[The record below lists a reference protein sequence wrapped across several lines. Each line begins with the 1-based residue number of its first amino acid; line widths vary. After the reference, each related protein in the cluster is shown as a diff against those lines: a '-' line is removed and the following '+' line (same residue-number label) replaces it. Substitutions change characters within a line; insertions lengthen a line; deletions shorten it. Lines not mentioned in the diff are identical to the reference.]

1 MEAATIRQVPAEVPP
16 ARVPAP
22 RRRWTAAMPKVFG
35 VLLTIFALASAIG
48 AVGGALSVR
57 MQPVRDVV
65 LLLLLPVPANLGYAA
80 FVAVLAAGIARRKRV
95 AFWFLVVYFAVR
107 LFLDIAAL
115 VLFGL
120 TRLFDLK
127 NIDVEMA
134 WDGLTI
140 ISLHAVFMV
149 GLLVVLKLSAGE
161 FTARVQRASLPKA
174 LLTLASLV
182 AAFTL
187 AGCAQVEAFPG
198 KVPAGVAR

>member
-57 MQPVRDVV
+57 LQPVRDLV

-107 LFLDIAAL
+107 LFLDVRSEEHTSEL
-115 VLFGL
+115 Q
-120 TRLFDLK
+120 
-127 NIDVEMA
+127 
-134 WDGLTI
+134 
-140 ISLHAVFMV
+140 
-149 GLLVVLKLSAGE
+149 LL
-161 FTARVQRASLPKA
+161 RH
-174 LLTLASLV
+174 
-182 AAFTL
+182 
-187 AGCAQVEAFPG
+187 
-198 KVPAGVAR
+198 